1 MENVDGKLVKRRAP
15 LHGGNCKDNG
25 KPSMEGAESN
35 IPKWFRKRR
44 KKYASKICHAATC
57 PSTTYA
63 GRSYRS
69 RIVHLACLIP
79 ICLLET
85 IVVISKWTLFSHVE
99 KFNT

>member
-1 MENVDGKLVKRRAP
+1 MRPYTEAIAKTMESQVWKVLKATSQNGFENVEKSTRPKFATRRHVP
-15 LHGGNCKDNG
+15 
-25 KPSMEGAESN
+25 P
-35 IPKWFRKRR
+35 
-44 KKYASKICHAATC
+44 ASL
-57 PSTTYA
+57 STTYA